1 MSMKKNTE
9 ALPMVLS
16 QSIDTIYIGRI
27 LFEDLVSDADLF
39 GTVVGDKRV

>member
-1 MSMKKNTE
+1 MKKNTG

-16 QSIDTIYIGRI
+16 QSIDAIYIGRI

-39 GTVVGDKRV
+39 GTVVGGERV